1 MRLYFTLYFGSGSSL
16 RRAVTKSAIP
26 ATNDQPGVAAR
37 IAYKKTGKTI
47 SLDGLDPLHLSD
59 DLDEVLNNPIY
70 RDNSRSIQ
78 KAIANYNGL
87 SVAADLLEQAFGLT
101 KKTEYLP
108 QKAI

>member
-1 MRLYFTLYFGSGSSL
+1 LAQG
-16 RRAVTKSAIP
+16 VPQIAIP
-26 ATNDQPGVAAR
+26 VTHDQPGVAAR

-47 SLDGLDPLHLSD
+47 SLDGLDPLRLSD
-59 DLDEVLNNPIY
+59 HLDEVLNNPIY

-78 KAIANYNGL
+78 KAIAKNNGL